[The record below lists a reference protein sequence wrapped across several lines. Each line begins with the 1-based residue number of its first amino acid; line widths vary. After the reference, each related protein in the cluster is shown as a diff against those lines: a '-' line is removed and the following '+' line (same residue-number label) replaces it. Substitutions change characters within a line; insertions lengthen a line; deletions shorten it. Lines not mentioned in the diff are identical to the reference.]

1 MNISLTIMIAFVVV
15 CMYWA
20 IKAGRGK
27 NENMEEW
34 ALGGR
39 GMGAIITFFL
49 LAGEFFTA
57 FSLTGLVGLAYNS
70 GIATLYIMS
79 YISIACI
86 IGYFLLPK
94 IRRYGKAHKLI
105 SQGEFFE
112 KKYASPFLGKLI
124 TIVGMIAIV
133 PTIVMALKGLGLIVS
148 VASYGAISSAT
159 AIWVGS
165 VIVVIYTLISGL
177 HGSSRVALIKD
188 ILTFGVLL
196 FLGLYF
202 PFHYHDGIGSMI
214 KEVAEVKPKVLLFPN
229 TGLSLVWFISTIV
242 LMSLGLYIWPYT
254 FLSTYAAK
262 SDKAIRKNTI
272 IMPLYSLMQLFSC
285 FIGLAA
291 ILTIPNLA
299 GAESDLALIQ
309 LVFQT
314 FNPWFVGL
322 IGAAGLLASLVPCSV
337 MLITIGSM
345 ITSNIYMPL
354 RPHTSS
360 HKQMNIARS
369 FAIVAALI
377 SLYLAL
383 NSNGALVLL
392 QLISYNFIIQLFPAL
407 IFSLMKKNFVTKQ
420 GAISGIVIGLSLA
433 LFSAATDT
441 TMAML
446 FPNLPSFILD
456 INNGLYMLIINAI
469 VTVVISLVTQ
479 NFVTQKSTKE
489 NDNLEVQL

>member
-1 MNISLTIMIAFVVV
+1 MNISITIMISFVIV

-39 GMGAIITFFL
+39 GMGAIVTFFL

-70 GIATLYIMS
+70 GIATLYIMT
-79 YISIACI
+79 YISIGCVL
-86 IGYFLLPK
+86 GYFLLPK
-94 IRRYGKAHKLI
+94 IRRYSKEHNLM
-105 SQGEFFE
+105 SQGDFFE
-112 KKYASPFLGKLI
+112 KKYTSPFLGKLI
-124 TIVGMIAIV
+124 TVVGVVAIV
-133 PTIVMALKGLGLIVS
+133 PMIVMALKGLGLIVS
-148 VASYGAISSAT
+148 VASYGVISSTT
-159 AIWVGS
+159 AIWIGS
-165 VIVVIYTLISGL
+165 IIVVIYTLISGL

-196 FLGLYF
+196 FLGLYL
-202 PFHYHDGIGSMI
+202 PFHYHDGVGSMI
-214 KEVAEVKPKVLLFPN
+214 KNISEVKPQVLFFPDA
-229 TGLSLVWFISTIV
+229 GLSLVWFISTIIV
-242 LMSLGLYIWPYT
+242 MALGVYIWPHT

-262 SDKAIRKNTI
+262 SDKALRKNTI
-272 IMPLYSLMQLFSC
+272 LMPLYSLMQLFSC

-291 ILTIPNLA
+291 ILTIPNLS

-314 FNPWFVGL
+314 FDPWVVGL

-345 ITSNIYMPL
+345 ITSNIYVQLKPN
-354 RPHTSS
+354 TSAR
-360 HKQMNIARS
+360 KQMNIARY
-369 FAIVAALI
+369 FAIIAAII
-377 SLYLAL
+377 SLYLSL
-383 NSNGALVLL
+383 NSSGALVLL

-407 IFSLMKKNFVTKQ
+407 IFSLLKTNFVTKQ
-420 GAISGIVIGLSLA
+420 GAIAGIVVGISIA
-433 LFSAATDT
+433 LISAATGT
-441 TMAML
+441 TIATL

-469 VTVVISLVTQ
+469 ITIVVSLLP
-479 NFVTQKSTKE
+479 QKAASE
-489 NDNLEVQL
+489 NNSLERGIL